1 MSRSYQ
7 SSGDDGKDDVLNA
20 LKVKFTIPDSKM
32 WRDKNR
38 KRKVSAFLLPDGG
51 GFTVYVESMAT
62 VDRTRN
68 GLVQFHDGE
77 TEVDRSARTDV
88 SFLLSLP
95 LLGGRRPFLTP

>member
-51 GFTVYVESMAT
+51 GFTVYVLRKSLH
-62 VDRTRN
+62 RF
-68 GLVQFHDGE
+68 L
-77 TEVDRSARTDV
+77 
-88 SFLLSLP
+88 SFLFFICPSDSMFTTQSP
-95 LLGGRRPFLTP
+95 